1 MKLKFLIFNCFVL
14 FGLAVSAQTSAASDT
29 IYKLDLPKNAEN
41 FSKGLESKYN
51 ENYEAA
57 IEYFETAL
65 KFNKDDDASMY
76 ELSELYKL
84 KNRDT
89 EAFSMIEQAS
99 KLQPENKWYQQRL
112 AQFYLQNSDYQSYI
126 NIYDKLTA
134 DDPANLDY
142 LENYIDVLLRIGE
155 YEKVIEKLNVMEEL
169 FGKSEMITMQK
180 IEIYKN
186 IGNSSKM
193 IEEMENLIKIAPSNT
208 RYLATLAE
216 IYMKNGKDGEAYKLY
231 LKIKELEPD
240 NKYINV
246 SLYDYYQNKGEI
258 DKAFDEFILAIRNT
272 NLDYETKVQI
282 YELWSENNVKDNDS
296 YNTTRVAEIGQAFVE
311 TYPQKNVGYY
321 ILGVTCSMKKDFKQ
335 AQTYFVQAL
344 EKDKN
349 NFATFYQLC
358 YVDLNLNDYQQVTE
372 HTELALD
379 YFPEQPVFY
388 LFRGIACYNLKDY
401 DNAIKNYEKG
411 RKLSA
416 NRELTKDFDIY
427 IGDTYNLMGDRKKSY
442 EAYDRVLNADPENIY
457 VLNNYAYYLSLD
469 NQDLERALEMSSK
482 TIKAEPKNA
491 VYLDTYAWILYKMNR
506 FQEAK
511 KWMEKVFKYDK
522 KPSGVNYEHLGDILY
537 KLGDT
542 KAAVQNWK
550 KAKKAG
556 ETSEF
561 IDDKIK
567 DGKLYE

>member
-1 MKLKFLIFNCFVL
+1 ML

-84 KNRDT
+84 QNRDT

-240 NKYINV
+240 NKYINI

-321 ILGVTCSMKKDFKQ
+321 ILGVTCSMKNDFKQ
-335 AQTYFVQAL
+335 AQTYFMQAL

>member
-1 MKLKFLIFNCFVL
+1 ML

-57 IEYFETAL
+57 IEFFETAL

-84 KNRDT
+84 QNRDT

>member
-84 KNRDT
+84 QNRDT

-321 ILGVTCSMKKDFKQ
+321 ILGVTCSMKNDFKQ

>member
-84 KNRDT
+84 QNRDT

-335 AQTYFVQAL
+335 AQSYFVQAL

-372 HTELALD
+372 HTKLALD

-427 IGDTYNLMGDRKKSY
+427 IGDTYNQMGDRKKSY

>member
-84 KNRDT
+84 QNRDT

-321 ILGVTCSMKKDFKQ
+321 ILGVTCSMNKDFKQ

-372 HTELALD
+372 HTKLALD

>member
-84 KNRDT
+84 QNRDT

-372 HTELALD
+372 HTKLALD

>member
-57 IEYFETAL
+57 IEFFETAL

-84 KNRDT
+84 QNRDT

-142 LENYIDVLLRIGE
+142 LENYIDVHLRIGE

>member
-84 KNRDT
+84 QNRDT

-321 ILGVTCSMKKDFKQ
+321 ILGVTCSMKNDFKQ
-335 AQTYFVQAL
+335 AQTYFMQAL

>member
-84 KNRDT
+84 QNRDT

-427 IGDTYNLMGDRKKSY
+427 IGDTYNQMGDRKKSY

>member
-1 MKLKFLIFNCFVL
+1 ML

-84 KNRDT
+84 QNRDT

>member
-1 MKLKFLIFNCFVL
+1 ML

-84 KNRDT
+84 QNRDT

-282 YELWSENNVKDNDS
+282 YELWSEKNLKDNDS

>member
-1 MKLKFLIFNCFVL
+1 MKLKFFILNCFIL
-14 FGLAVSAQTSAASDT
+14 LGLAVSAQTRAASDT

-65 KFNKDDDASMY
+65 KFNKYDDASMY

-84 KNRDT
+84 QNRDT

>member
-1 MKLKFLIFNCFVL
+1 MKLKFLIFNCFVW

-84 KNRDT
+84 QNRDT

-134 DDPANLDY
+134 DDPANLEY

-321 ILGVTCSMKKDFKQ
+321 ILGVTCSMKNDFKQ
-335 AQTYFVQAL
+335 AQSYFVQAL

>member
-84 KNRDT
+84 QNRDT

-321 ILGVTCSMKKDFKQ
+321 ILGVTCSMKNDFKQ
-335 AQTYFVQAL
+335 AQSYFVQAL

>member
-84 KNRDT
+84 QNRDT

-550 KAKKAG
+550 KAKKTG

>member
-84 KNRDT
+84 QNRDT